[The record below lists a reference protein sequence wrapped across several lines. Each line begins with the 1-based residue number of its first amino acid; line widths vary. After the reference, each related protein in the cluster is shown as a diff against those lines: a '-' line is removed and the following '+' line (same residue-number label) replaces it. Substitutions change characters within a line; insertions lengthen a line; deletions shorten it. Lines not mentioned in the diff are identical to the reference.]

1 VSKSQEK
8 PRKSSAFAAGIA
20 GAVYGGIA
28 GALIGYSFAGSDGAW
43 IGALAGALYSG
54 IAEAV
59 TDIRRKPGELKPL
72 WHRLIAAILM
82 GAAFAVVV
90 SLIFKNASPF
100 VIAAVTGLFIG
111 LMGFGPRKLALG
123 ASIGIAVGLVVQY
136 AVPDANPAI
145 IGGLIVLLDKLA
157 LLLVF
162 KETEPLQIKGERVP
176 AEDIKYVVPFEAHTS
191 YIGSDFAE
199 TLARESDG
207 TFKRNSEGIGIVESF
222 DALRG
227 PTFDPNRVNS
237 LIREFYEHTSRFK
250 LTIIPEWN
258 PFIRPFFWA
267 FKTFVAQKIGQ
278 ANIPFNIKDAQRGMV
293 SFIDTIDYQ
302 AAEDADAV
310 ETSNGPDQTLRVW
323 IRAYQ
328 DSGEA
333 IYVGIYTIVRHEDT
347 GFVSVGFPLPEAN
360 FTATLLPFNNK
371 VDGLL
376 LSTRQTGLASGQ
388 GPESGTAPGSVG
400 ARFPGHY
407 LSDIDENDGS
417 LTTLELTT
425 MDEEIDVF
433 VEDSQLQTEHRF
445 FFSGSRFLTLHYTIE
460 RQT

>member
-1 VSKSQEK
+1 
-8 PRKSSAFAAGIA
+8 
-20 GAVYGGIA
+20 
-28 GALIGYSFAGSDGAW
+28 
-43 IGALAGALYSG
+43 
-54 IAEAV
+54 
-59 TDIRRKPGELKPL
+59 
-72 WHRLIAAILM
+72 M
-82 GAAFAVVV
+82 
-90 SLIFKNASPF
+90 
-100 VIAAVTGLFIG
+100 
-111 LMGFGPRKLALG
+111 
-123 ASIGIAVGLVVQY
+123 
-136 AVPDANPAI
+136 
-145 IGGLIVLLDKLA
+145 
-157 LLLVF
+157 
-162 KETEPLQIKGERVP
+162 
-176 AEDIKYVVPFEAHTS
+176 KYVVPFEAHTK
-191 YIGSDFAE
+191 YIGSDYAA

-207 TFKRNSEGIGIVESF
+207 TFKRNIEDIGIVESL

-227 PTFDPNRVNS
+227 PTFDPNRVDP

-293 SFIDTIDYQ
+293 SFIDTIEYQ
-302 AAEDADAV
+302 AAEGADTA

-360 FTATLLPFNNK
+360 FTATLLPFNNRG
-371 VDGLL
+371 DGLL
-376 LSTRQTGLASGQ
+376 LSTRQTS
-388 GPESGTAPGSVG
+388 PESGKAPGSIG

-433 VEDSQLQTEHRF
+433 VEDGQLRTEHRF

>member
-1 VSKSQEK
+1 MSESQTK
-8 PRKSSAFAAGIA
+8 PVKSSAVAAGIG

-28 GALIGYSFAGSDGAW
+28 GALIGYSFSGSGAWAGGVW
-43 IGALAGALYSG
+43 IGAIAGALYSG

-72 WHRLIAAILM
+72 WHRLIGAILM

-90 SLIFKNASPF
+90 SLIFENASSF
-100 VIAAVTGLFIG
+100 VIAVVTGLFIG

-123 ASIGIAVGLVVQY
+123 ASIGFLVGLLVHYTVQ
-136 AVPDANPAI
+136 DANPAM
-145 IGGLIVLLDKLA
+145 IGGLVVLLDRLA
-157 LLLVF
+157 LMLVF
-162 KETEPLQIKGERVP
+162 KDTEPVQVKGERVP
-176 AEDIKYVVPFEAHTS
+176 AEDMKYVVPFAARTK
-191 YIGSDFAE
+191 YIGSDYAA

-207 TFKRNSEGIGIVESF
+207 TFKRNIEGIGIVESL

-227 PTFDPNRVNS
+227 PTFDPNQVAP

-258 PFIRPFFWA
+258 PFIQPLFWA

-278 ANIPFNIKDAQRGMV
+278 ANLPFNIKDAQRGMV
-293 SFIDTIDYQ
+293 SYIDTIDYQ
-302 AAEDADAV
+302 VVGDSNAAEQSPRP
-310 ETSNGPDQTLRVW
+310 EQTLRVW

-333 IYVGIYTIVRHEDT
+333 IYVGIYTIVRHEDI
-347 GFVSVGFPLPEAN
+347 GYVSVGFPLPEAN
-360 FTATLLPFNNK
+360 FTATLLPFNNRG
-371 VDGLL
+371 DGLL
-376 LSTRQTGLASGQ
+376 LTTRLTSPSFQ
-388 GPESGTAPGSVG
+388 GSRFLGSQ
-400 ARFPGHY
+400 FPGHY
-407 LSDIDENDGS
+407 LSGIDEDDVS

-433 VEDSQLQTEHRF
+433 VASGELRTEHRF